1 MTGRWARA
9 AAAGALA
16 GIVLTGLTGC
26 SDGDNPVSGV
36 VSQAASAAESAAAG
50 VTDAASKA
58 ADRAKQQLSEVKDGV
73 EAKDEVTLGSPATDA
88 DGRTT
93 VQVTA
98 RNTDDSAKSFTIQ
111 VVFKDSGG
119 ALVDTVV
126 LTISDVAAGQ
136 SKDGTA
142 RSTHKLPDTVT
153 ASVATALRH

>member
-1 MTGRWARA
+1 MTGRRPRV

-16 GIVLTGLTGC
+16 AVVLTGLTGC
-26 SDGDNPVSGV
+26 SDDGGNPVSDV
-36 VSQAASAAESAAAG
+36 VSQAASVASSA

-58 ADRAKQQLSEVKDGV
+58 AERAKQQLAEVKDGV
-73 EAKDEVTLGSPATDA
+73 DAKDEVTLGSAATDS

-93 VQVTA
+93 VPVTA
-98 RNTDDSAKSFTIQ
+98 RNTADSAKSFTVQ

-136 SKDGTA
+136 SKAGTA
-142 RSTHKLPDTVT
+142 RSTHKLSGTVT
-153 ASVATALRH
+153 PSVAAALRH